1 MPNTTKGRVLIPRNA
16 EDLLKLAQKL
26 VDKHQADGA
35 KSELNNLDEEK
46 YDWEKLAPTIPTC
59 LALHNK
65 AEKLKAEMEQVY
77 RQRDALL
84 LPIDFHVKGSSAY
97 LKGKY
102 STNPKKLGEWGF
114 SIDDTPKATKKK
126 A

>member
-1 MPNTTKGRVLIPRNA
+1 LIPRNP
-16 EDLLKLAQKL
+16 EDLLKLADK
-26 VDKHQADGA
+26 VYSKHQADGT

-46 YDWEKLAPTIPTC
+46 YDWDKVAPTIPAC
-59 LALHNK
+59 LALHDK
-65 AEKLKAEMEQVY
+65 AEKLKSEMEQVY

-84 LPIDFHVKGSSAY
+84 LPIDFHVKGSSTY

-114 SIDDTPKATKKK
+114 EIDDTPKAPKKK
-126 A
+126 P